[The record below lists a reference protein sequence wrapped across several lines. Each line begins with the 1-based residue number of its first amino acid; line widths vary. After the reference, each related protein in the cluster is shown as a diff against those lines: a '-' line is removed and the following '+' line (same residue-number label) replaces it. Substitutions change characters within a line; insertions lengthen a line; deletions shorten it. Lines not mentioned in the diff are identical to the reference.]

1 MITSLLFN
9 ETVQIAYVC
18 STMITVILT
27 GIHFANDH
35 HFMTEGMKKF
45 YMTTMLVS
53 LVLFAAGLVFNA
65 NIKYE
70 KIYASDWKQLYSN
83 EAKADITIDTFFDMH
98 FKAGEATG
106 VSLDELERQL
116 YLDASITAADAS
128 GSKESRTVSLVQDGI
143 ATTGE
148 VDKTSKIVKVEY
160 RPIEGKRKSA
170 FGLQS
175 SIYKAKTDGELRIT
189 VEGHEK
195 SDELKKLFD

>member
-9 ETVQIAYVC
+9 EAVQIAYLC
-18 STMITVILT
+18 ATMITAILT
-27 GIHFANDH
+27 GIYVASNQ
-35 HFMTEGMKKF
+35 HFMTEGVKQF
-45 YMTTMLVS
+45 CMTAILVS
-53 LVLFAAGLVFNA
+53 SVLFAAGLFFNA
-65 NIKYE
+65 NVKYE

-83 EAKADITIDTFFDMH
+83 DIKADITIDTFFGMH

-106 VSLDELERQL
+106 VSLKELQRQL
-116 YLDASITAADAS
+116 YLNGTVTATGASD
-128 GSKESRTVSLVQDGI
+128 SKESRTFALVQDGI
-143 ATTGE
+143 STTGE

-160 RPIEGKRKSA
+160 RPIEGKRRSA

>member
-9 ETVQIAYVC
+9 EAVQIAYVC
-18 STMITVILT
+18 STMITAILT
-27 GIHFANDH
+27 SIYLANNRG
-35 HFMTEGMKKF
+35 FMTEGAKKF
-45 YMTTMLVS
+45 CTTTMLVS
-53 LVLFAAGLVFNA
+53 LFLFAIGLLFNA
-65 NIKYE
+65 NVKYE

-83 EAKADITIDTFFDMH
+83 DVKADITIDTFFDLH

-106 VSLDELERQL
+106 VSLTELQRQL
-116 YLDASITAADAS
+116 YLDGTVTATDAS
-128 GSKESRTVSLVQDGI
+128 GSKESRTVALVQDGI
-143 ATTGE
+143 TTTGE

-175 SIYKAKTDGELRIT
+175 EIYKAKTDGELRIT

-195 SDELKKLFD
+195 SDDLKKLFD

>member
-9 ETVQIAYVC
+9 ETVQIAYLC
-18 STMITVILT
+18 ATMITAILT
-27 GIHFANDH
+27 SIYVANNQ
-35 HFMTEGMKKF
+35 HFMTEGLKQFCMIAI
-45 YMTTMLVS
+45 LVS
-53 LVLFAAGLVFNA
+53 SVLFAAGLFFNA
-65 NIKYE
+65 NVKYE

-83 EAKADITIDTFFDMH
+83 DIKADITIDTFFDMH

-106 VSLDELERQL
+106 VSLKELERQL
-116 YLDASITAADAS
+116 YLNGTVTATGAS
-128 GSKESRTVSLVQDGI
+128 GSKESRTFALVQDGVT
-143 ATTGE
+143 TTGE

-175 SIYKAKTDGELRIT
+175 SLYKAKTDGELRIT

>member
-9 ETVQIAYVC
+9 ETVQIAYLC
-18 STMITVILT
+18 ATMITAILT
-27 GIHFANDH
+27 CIYVASNP
-35 HFMTEGMKKF
+35 HFMTEGVKQF
-45 YMTTMLVS
+45 CMTAILVS
-53 LVLFAAGLVFNA
+53 SVLFAAGLFFNA
-65 NIKYE
+65 NVKYE

-83 EAKADITIDTFFDMH
+83 DIKADITIDTFFDMH

-106 VSLDELERQL
+106 VSLKELERQL
-116 YLDASITAADAS
+116 YLNGTVTATGAS
-128 GSKESRTVSLVQDGI
+128 GSKESRTFALVQDGI
-143 ATTGE
+143 TTTGE

-160 RPIEGKRKSA
+160 RPIEGKRRSA

-175 SIYKAKTDGELRIT
+175 SLYKAKTDGELRIT

>member
-9 ETVQIAYVC
+9 ETVQIAYLC
-18 STMITVILT
+18 ATMITAILT
-27 GIHFANDH
+27 SIYVANNQ
-35 HFMTEGMKKF
+35 HFMTEGVKQF
-45 YMTTMLVS
+45 CMTAILVS
-53 LVLFAAGLVFNA
+53 SVLFVAGLFFNA
-65 NIKYE
+65 NVKYE

-83 EAKADITIDTFFDMH
+83 DVKADITIDTFFDMH

-106 VSLDELERQL
+106 VSLKELERQL
-116 YLDASITAADAS
+116 YLDASITATDAS
-128 GSKESRTVSLVQDGI
+128 GSTESRTVALVQDGI
-143 ATTGE
+143 TTTGE

-160 RPIEGKRKSA
+160 RPIEGTRRSA

-175 SIYKAKTDGELRIT
+175 SLYKAKTDGELRIT

>member
-9 ETVQIAYVC
+9 EAVQIAYLC
-18 STMITVILT
+18 ATMITAILT
-27 GIHFANDH
+27 GIYVANNQQ
-35 HFMTEGMKKF
+35 FMTEGVKQF
-45 YMTTMLVS
+45 CMTAILVS
-53 LVLFAAGLVFNA
+53 SVLFAAGLFFNA
-65 NIKYE
+65 NVKYE

-83 EAKADITIDTFFDMH
+83 DIKADITIDTFFDMH

-106 VSLDELERQL
+106 VSLKELERQL
-116 YLDASITAADAS
+116 YLNASITATDAS
-128 GSKESRTVSLVQDGI
+128 GSTESRTVSLVQDGI

>member
-9 ETVQIAYVC
+9 ETVQIAYLC
-18 STMITVILT
+18 ATMITAILT
-27 GIHFANDH
+27 SIYVANNQ
-35 HFMTEGMKKF
+35 HFMTEGVKQF
-45 YMTTMLVS
+45 CMTAILVS
-53 LVLFAAGLVFNA
+53 SVLFAAGLFFNA
-65 NIKYE
+65 NVKYE
-70 KIYASDWKQLYSN
+70 KIYASDWKQIYSN
-83 EAKADITIDTFFDMH
+83 DIKADITIDTFFDMH

-106 VSLDELERQL
+106 VSLKELERQL
-116 YLDASITAADAS
+116 YLDASITATDAS
-128 GSKESRTVSLVQDGI
+128 GSTESRTVALAQDGI
-143 ATTGE
+143 TTTDE

-160 RPIEGKRKSA
+160 RPIEGNRRSA

>member
-9 ETVQIAYVC
+9 ETVQIAYAC

-27 GIHFANDH
+27 SIYLANNRG
-35 HFMTEGMKKF
+35 FMTEGVKHLC
-45 YMTTMLVS
+45 MTSIVISLSLFLV
-53 LVLFAAGLVFNA
+53 GLIFNA
-65 NIKYE
+65 NVKYE
-70 KIYASDWKQLYSN
+70 NVYASDWKQIYSN

-106 VSLDELERQL
+106 VSLKELEHQL
-116 YLDASITAADAS
+116 YLDASITATDAS
-128 GSKESRTVSLVQDGI
+128 GSKESRTVALVQDGI
-143 ATTGE
+143 TTTDE

-175 SIYKAKTDGELRIT
+175 SLYKAKTDGALRIT

>member
-1 MITSLLFN
+1 MITSLLFSDA
-9 ETVQIAYVC
+9 VQAAYLFATLITAIITC
-18 STMITVILT
+18 IYMINNR
-27 GIHFANDH
+27 G
-35 HFMTEGMKKF
+35 FMTESVKQL
-45 YMTTMLVS
+45 YMTSIVISLSLFLV
-53 LVLFAAGLVFNA
+53 GIIFNA
-65 NIKYE
+65 NVKYE

-83 EAKADITIDTFFDMH
+83 DVKADITIDTFFDMH

-106 VSLDELERQL
+106 VSLKELERQL
-116 YLDASITAADAS
+116 YLDASITATDAS
-128 GSKESRTVSLVQDGI
+128 GSKESRTVALVQDGI

-160 RPIEGKRKSA
+160 RPIEGKRKFA

-175 SIYKAKTDGELRIT
+175 SLYKAKTDGEFRIT